1 MKKIEKRAVLCVILA
16 AALLL
21 GLGIYL
27 YRFVRHGAS
36 WASFPSNRHL
46 YNSQG
51 QLASGTVTDRDG
63 DILTQ
68 VDGDGRR
75 TYYDSAA
82 VRRATL
88 HVVGDPSGNIGTG
101 ALTAFADKLSGYNLL
116 TGAYSPLGSGN
127 TLALTID
134 AHYNYVAYN
143 ALDGRK
149 GTVGV
154 YNYKTGEMLCMMSNP
169 AFDPLDPPTIENG
182 DGRWEGVYLNRFLS
196 STFTPGS
203 VFKTVTMTAAIENIP
218 DLYSREWECTGA
230 TEIGGSPVTCLDAHG
245 KINIDQALAKSCNA
259 VFAKLAVELGPELMQ
274 QYADKCGLTAKYSVN
289 GISTVPS
296 SFAFSGTTENQLGW
310 AGVGQHNDAINP
322 CSLMVFMGAVA
333 NGGQA
338 AVPQLIQSV
347 HTGFG
352 LSTYWYREKLTEQ
365 LIDPLTASKL
375 ANAMAYTA
383 EYTGKERFGNID
395 ICVKSG
401 TAEVGSD
408 KKPNAWFTGFIHD
421 AAHPYAFVVMV
432 ENGGGGSAVAGAVAA
447 QVLEPIVNGY

>member
-1 MKKIEKRAVLCVILA
+1 MKKIEKRAIVCIILA

-21 GLGIYL
+21 GLGVYL

-75 TYYDSAA
+75 TYYDSSA

-101 ALTAFADKLSGYNLL
+101 ALTAFADKLSGYNLI

-127 TLALTID
+127 TLELTID

-154 YNYKTGEMLCMMSNP
+154 YNYKTGEILCLVSTP
-169 AFDPLDPPTIENG
+169 AFDPLDPPSIEEG
-182 DGRWEGVYLNRFLS
+182 DEQWEGVYLNRFLS

-203 VFKTVTMTAAIENIP
+203 VMKTVTMTAAIENLP
-218 DLYSREWECTGA
+218 DLYDRTWECTGSVDV
-230 TEIGGSPVTCLDAHG
+230 GGSPVTCMSAHG
-245 KINIDQALAKSCNA
+245 TVNINEALAKSCNA
-259 VFAKLAVELGPELMQ
+259 VFAKLAVELGPDLMKT
-274 QYADKCGLTAKYSVN
+274 YVEKSGLTTRYSIN
-289 GISTVPS
+289 GISTAPS
-296 SFAFSGTTENQLGW
+296 SFVFDGLTENQLGW
-310 AGVGQHNDAINP
+310 SGVGQHRDAVNP

-352 LSTYWYREKLTEQ
+352 LNTHWYREKQTGL
-365 LIDPLTASKL
+365 LIEPSTAAKL
-375 ANAMAYTA
+375 AEAMSYTA
-383 EYTGKERFGNID
+383 EYTGKDRFWDLD

-401 TAEVGSD
+401 TAEVGGG
-408 KKPNAWFTGFIHD
+408 KQPNAWFAGFLRD
-421 AAHPYAFVVMV
+421 PAHPYAFVVMV
-432 ENGGGGSAVAGAVAA
+432 ENGGGGSSVAGSVAA
-447 QVLEPIVNGY
+447 RVLDPIVNGY

>member
-1 MKKIEKRAVLCVILA
+1 MKKIERRAILCTILA
-16 AALLL
+16 AVLLL

-46 YNSQG
+46 YNSSG

-68 VDGDGRR
+68 VDGSGRR
-75 TYYDSAA
+75 TYYDSST

-88 HVVGDPSGNIGTG
+88 HAVGDPSGNIGTG
-101 ALTAFADKLSGYNLL
+101 ALTAFADKLSGYNLI

-149 GTVGV
+149 GAVGV
-154 YNYKTGEMLCMMSNP
+154 YNYKTGEILCMVSNP
-169 AFDPLDPPTIENG
+169 AFDPLDPPVIEDG
-182 DGRWEGVYLNRFLS
+182 DERWEGVYLNRFLS

-203 VFKTVTMTAAIENIP
+203 VFKTVTMMAAIEQIP
-218 DLYSREWECTGA
+218 DLYQRTWTCTGS
-230 TEIGGSPVTCLDAHG
+230 TDVGGQPVTCLEAHG
-245 KINIDQALAKSCNA
+245 EIDVEQALAKSCNA
-259 VFAKLAVELGPELMQ
+259 VFALLANELGAATMQ
-274 QYADKCGLTAKYSVN
+274 EYTDKSGLTSSYSVS

-296 SFAFSGTTENQLGW
+296 KFTFAGTSQNELGW
-310 AGVGQHNDAINP
+310 AGVGQHHDAINP

-338 AVPQLIQSV
+338 AVPQLVLSV
-347 HTGFG
+347 NTSFGF
-352 LSTYWYREKLTEQ
+352 STYWYREKLTDT
-365 LIDPLTASKL
+365 LIEPYTASKL
-375 ANAMAYTA
+375 ADAMSYTA
-383 EYTGKERFGNID
+383 EYTGKSRFGNID

-401 TAEVGSD
+401 TAEVGGG
-408 KKPNAWFTGFIHD
+408 KQPNAWFTGFIRD
-421 AAHPYAFVVMV
+421 EAHPYAFVVMV
-432 ENGGGGSAVAGAVAA
+432 ENGGGGSAVAGSVAA
-447 QVLEPIVNGY
+447 QVLDPIVNGY

>member
-1 MKKIEKRAVLCVILA
+1 MKKIEKRAVLCIVLA

-68 VDGDGRR
+68 VNEDGRR
-75 TYYDSAA
+75 TYYDSST

-101 ALTAFADKLSGYNLL
+101 ALSAFADKLSGYNLF

-127 TLALTID
+127 TLSLTID

-154 YNYKTGEMLCMMSNP
+154 YNYKTGEILCMMSNP
-169 AFDPLDPPTIENG
+169 SFDPLDPPDVSSDSE
-182 DGRWEGVYLNRFLS
+182 RWEGVYLNRFLS

-203 VFKTVTMTAAIENIP
+203 VVKTVTMAAAIEKIP
-218 DLYSREWECTGA
+218 DLYARTWDCTGS
-230 TEIGGSPVTCLDAHG
+230 TEVGGQPITCIDAHG
-245 KINIDQALAKSCNA
+245 TIDVEEALAKSCNA
-259 VFAKLAVELGPELMQ
+259 VFALLANELGAQTMQ
-274 QYADKCGLTAKYSVN
+274 EYFDKAGLTSTYSVS

-296 SFAFSGTTENQLGW
+296 KFVFSGTSANQLGW
-310 AGVGQHNDAINP
+310 AGVGQYNDAVNP

-338 AVPQLIQSV
+338 AVPQLV
-347 HTGFG
+347 MDVKTGFG
-352 LSTYWYREKLTEQ
+352 MSTHWYREKKTGV
-365 LIDPLTASKL
+365 LIEPMTASRL
-375 ANAMAYTA
+375 ADAMAYTA
-383 EYTGKERFGNID
+383 EYTGKSRFGNID

-401 TAEVGSD
+401 TAEVGGG
-408 KKPNAWFTGFIHD
+408 KKPNAWFTGFIRD
-421 AAHPYAFVVMV
+421 PEHPYAFVVLV

-447 QVLEPIVNGY
+447 QVLDPIVNGY

>member
-1 MKKIEKRAVLCVILA
+1 MKKIEKRAVICIILA

-21 GLGIYL
+21 GLGVYL

-75 TYYDSAA
+75 TYYDSST

-88 HVVGDPSGNIGTG
+88 HAVGDPSGNIGTG
-101 ALTAFADKLSGYNLL
+101 ALTAFADKLSGYNLI

-127 TLALTID
+127 TVELTLD

-154 YNYKTGEMLCMMSNP
+154 YNYKTGEILCMVSTP
-169 AFDPLDPPTIENG
+169 AFDPLDPPTIQEG
-182 DGRWEGVYLNRFLS
+182 DEQWEGVYLNRFLS
-196 STFTPGS
+196 AAFTPGS
-203 VFKTVTMTAAIENIP
+203 VMKTVTMTAAIENIP
-218 DLYSREWECTGA
+218 DLYSRTWDCTGS
-230 TEIGGSPVTCLDAHG
+230 TEIGGSAVTCLDAHG
-245 KINIDQALAKSCNA
+245 TIDVKQALAKSCNA
-259 VFAKLAVELGPELMQ
+259 VFARLAVELGAERMKE
-274 QYADKCGLTAKYSVN
+274 YVDKAGLTRSWQVS
-289 GISTVPS
+289 GINTAPSTFV
-296 SFAFSGTTENQLGW
+296 FDNTTENQLGW
-310 AGVGQHNDAINP
+310 AGVGQHHDAVNP

-347 HTGFG
+347 HTAFG
-352 LSTYWYREKLTEQ
+352 LNTYWYREKMTGELIAPATAAQ
-365 LIDPLTASKL
+365 LAD
-375 ANAMAYTA
+375 AMAYTA
-383 EYTGKERFGNID
+383 EYTGRERFGNLD

-401 TAEVGSD
+401 TAEVGGG
-408 KKPNAWFTGFIHD
+408 KKPNAWFTGFIRD
-421 AAHPYAFVVMV
+421 PAHPYAFVVMV
-432 ENGGGGSAVAGAVAA
+432 ENGGGGSSVAGSVAA
-447 QVLEPIVNGY
+447 QVLDPIVNGY

>member
-1 MKKIEKRAVLCVILA
+1 MKKIEKRAVLCVVLA
-16 AALLL
+16 AILLL
-21 GLGIYL
+21 GLGVYI

-75 TYYDSAA
+75 TYYDSSA

-88 HVVGDPSGNIGTG
+88 HVVGDPAGNIGTG
-101 ALTAFADKLSGYNLL
+101 ALTAFAGKLSGYNLL

-134 AHYNYVAYN
+134 AHYNYVAYH

-154 YNYKTGEMLCMMSNP
+154 YNYQTGEILCMLSNP
-169 AFDPLDPPTIENG
+169 SFDPLDPPVIEDG
-182 DGRWEGVYLNRFLS
+182 DERWEGVYLNRFLS
-196 STFTPGS
+196 SAFTPGS
-203 VFKTVTMTAAIENIP
+203 VFKTVTMAAAIENIP
-218 DLYSREWECTGA
+218 DLDARKWECTGS
-230 TEIGGSPVTCLDAHG
+230 TEIGGAPVTCMDAHG
-245 KINIDQALAKSCNA
+245 TVDIRQALAKSCNA
-259 VFAKLAVELGPELMQ
+259 VFAQLAVELGPQVMQ
-274 QYADKCGLTAKYSVN
+274 QYTEKAGLTGSYSVS
-289 GISTVPS
+289 GISTVPG
-296 SFAFSGTTENQLGW
+296 SFVFDGAAGHQLGW
-310 AGVGQHNDAINP
+310 AGVGQAQDAVNP
-322 CSLMVFMGAVA
+322 CSLMVFMGAIA

-338 AVPQLIQSV
+338 ALPQLIGSV

-352 LSTYWYREKLTEQ
+352 MPVYWYREKMTGV
-365 LIDPLTASKL
+365 LIEPATAAKL
-375 ANAMAYTA
+375 ADAMSYTA
-383 EYTGKERFGNID
+383 EYTGKERFGEMD

-401 TAEVGSD
+401 TAEVGGG
-408 KKPNAWFTGFIHD
+408 KEPNAWFAGFLRD
-421 AAHPYAFVVMV
+421 EAHPYAFVVLV

-447 QVLEPIVNGY
+447 QVLDPIVNGY

>member
-1 MKKIEKRAVLCVILA
+1 MKKIERRAILCTILA

-46 YNSQG
+46 YNSSG

-75 TYYDSAA
+75 TYYDSST

-88 HVVGDPSGNIGTG
+88 HAVGDPSGNIGTG
-101 ALTAFADKLSGYNLL
+101 ALTAFADKLSGYNLV

-154 YNYKTGEMLCMMSNP
+154 YNYKTGEILCMLSNP
-169 AFDPLDPPTIENG
+169 AFDPLDPPAIEDG
-182 DGRWEGVYLNRFLS
+182 DERWEGVYLNRFLS

-203 VFKTVTMTAAIENIP
+203 VFKTVTMMAAIEQIP
-218 DLYSREWECTGA
+218 DLYRRTWNCTGS
-230 TEIGGSPVTCLDAHG
+230 TDVGGQPVTCMEAHG
-245 KINIDQALAKSCNA
+245 EIDVEQALAKSCNA
-259 VFAKLAVELGPELMQ
+259 VFALLVNELGAATMQ
-274 QYADKCGLTAKYSVN
+274 EYTDKSGLTSSYSVS

-296 SFAFSGTTENQLGW
+296 KFTFAGTSQNELGW
-310 AGVGQHNDAINP
+310 AGVGQHHDAINP

-338 AVPQLIQSV
+338 AVPQLVLSV
-347 HTGFG
+347 NTSFGF
-352 LSTYWYREKLTEQ
+352 STYWYREKLTDT
-365 LIDPLTASKL
+365 LIEPYTASKL
-375 ANAMAYTA
+375 ADAMSYTA
-383 EYTGKERFGNID
+383 EYTGKSRFGNID

-401 TAEVGSD
+401 TAEVGGG
-408 KKPNAWFTGFIHD
+408 KQPNAWFTGFVRD
-421 AAHPYAFVVMV
+421 EAHPYAFVVMV
-432 ENGGGGSAVAGAVAA
+432 ENGGGGSAVAGSVAA
-447 QVLEPIVNGY
+447 QVLDPIVNGY

>member
-1 MKKIEKRAVLCVILA
+1 MKKIERRAILCTILA
-16 AALLL
+16 AVLLL

-46 YNSQG
+46 YNSSG

-68 VDGDGRR
+68 VDGSGRR
-75 TYYDSAA
+75 TYYDSST

-88 HVVGDPSGNIGTG
+88 HAVGDPSGNIGTG
-101 ALTAFADKLSGYNLL
+101 ALTAFADKLSGYNLI

-149 GTVGV
+149 GAVGV
-154 YNYKTGEMLCMMSNP
+154 YNYKTGEILCMVSNP
-169 AFDPLDPPTIENG
+169 AFDPLDPPVIEDG
-182 DGRWEGVYLNRFLS
+182 DERWEGVYLNRFLS

-203 VFKTVTMTAAIENIP
+203 VFKTVTMMAAIEQIP
-218 DLYSREWECTGA
+218 DLYQRTWTCTGS
-230 TEIGGSPVTCLDAHG
+230 TDVGGQPVTCLEAHG
-245 KINIDQALAKSCNA
+245 EIDVEQALAKSCNA
-259 VFAKLAVELGPELMQ
+259 VFALLANELGAATMQ
-274 QYADKCGLTAKYSVN
+274 EYTDKSGLTSSYSVS

-296 SFAFSGTTENQLGW
+296 KFTFAGTSQNELGW
-310 AGVGQHNDAINP
+310 AGVGQHHDAINP

-338 AVPQLIQSV
+338 AVPQLVLSV
-347 HTGFG
+347 NTSFGF
-352 LSTYWYREKLTEQ
+352 STYWYREKLTDT
-365 LIDPLTASKL
+365 LIEPYTASKL
-375 ANAMAYTA
+375 ADAMSYTA
-383 EYTGKERFGNID
+383 EYTGKSRFGNID

-401 TAEVGSD
+401 TAEVGGG
-408 KKPNAWFTGFIHD
+408 KQPNAWFSGFIRVE
-421 AAHPYAFVVMV
+421 AHPYAFVVLV
-432 ENGGGGSAVAGAVAA
+432 ENGGGGSAVAGSVAA
-447 QVLEPIVNGY
+447 QVLDPIVNGY

>member
-1 MKKIEKRAVLCVILA
+1 MKKIEKRAVLCIVLA

-68 VDGDGRR
+68 VNEDGRR
-75 TYYDSAA
+75 TYYDSST

-101 ALTAFADKLSGYNLL
+101 ALSAFADKLSGYNLF

-127 TLALTID
+127 TLSLTID

-154 YNYKTGEMLCMMSNP
+154 YNYKTGEILCMMSNP
-169 AFDPLDPPTIENG
+169 SFDPLDPPDVSSDSE
-182 DGRWEGVYLNRFLS
+182 RWEGVYLNRFLS

-203 VFKTVTMTAAIENIP
+203 VVKTVTMAAAIEKIP
-218 DLYSREWECTGA
+218 DLYARTWDCTGS
-230 TEIGGSPVTCLDAHG
+230 TEVGGQPITCIDAHG
-245 KINIDQALAKSCNA
+245 TIDVEEALAKSCNA
-259 VFAKLAVELGPELMQ
+259 VFALLANELGAQTMQ
-274 QYADKCGLTAKYSVN
+274 EYFDKAGLTSTYSVS

-296 SFAFSGTTENQLGW
+296 KFVFSGTSANQLG
-310 AGVGQHNDAINP
+310 DRK
-322 CSLMVFMGAVA
+322 
-333 NGGQA
+333 
-338 AVPQLIQSV
+338 SV
-347 HTGFG
+347 
-352 LSTYWYREKLTEQ
+352 
-365 LIDPLTASKL
+365 
-375 ANAMAYTA
+375 
-383 EYTGKERFGNID
+383 
-395 ICVKSG
+395 V
-401 TAEVGSD
+401 
-408 KKPNAWFTGFIHD
+408 
-421 AAHPYAFVVMV
+421 
-432 ENGGGGSAVAGAVAA
+432 
-447 QVLEPIVNGY
+447 